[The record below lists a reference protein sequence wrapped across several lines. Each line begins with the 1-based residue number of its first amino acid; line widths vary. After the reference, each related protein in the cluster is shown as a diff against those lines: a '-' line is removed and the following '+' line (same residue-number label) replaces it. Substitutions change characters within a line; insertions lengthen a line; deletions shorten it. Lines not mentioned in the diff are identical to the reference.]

1 MRDFMAM
8 VDRLVDDNRELLP
21 CRPTVEKEFL
31 QMEILSALRKG
42 GLLTRLVF
50 KGGTCL
56 RLCRSGERLS
66 EDLDFAAGSHFD
78 TALMDELEGVLVDQ
92 IGAAY
97 GLEVSVRAR
106 HVPSGTRMAG
116 RWIARVVTRPN
127 PTGSTSNVG
136 VQRIKIEVS
145 SEDEPSDPVLLRARL
160 PYDETAGATHAVL
173 LNCVPLSSTIRDKLV
188 ALPLSV
194 ARRDN
199 PRYRDLWDLY
209 AYKPRSAAVGQA
221 VRAARETAR
230 NSMTITEYEDL
241 VGGVL
246 ATLRDVAESPGFE
259 TTMRRFLP
267 RDLAERTVG
276 NPAFR
281 EAMCNDLSELFG
293 FVRDPRSMRA
303 VSKL

>member
-1 MRDFMAM
+1 MAM
-8 VDRLVDDNRELLP
+8 VDRLVDHNRELLP

-31 QMEILSALRKG
+31 QMEILSAFRKA
-42 GLLTRLVF
+42 GLLTKLVF

-66 EDLDFAAGSHFD
+66 EDLDFAAGGHFD
-78 TALMDELEGVLVDQ
+78 ASLMADLEGVLVDQ

-106 HVPSGTRMAG
+106 QVPSDAKMAG

-145 SEDEPSDPVLLRARL
+145 GEDEPDEPVLLRARL
-160 PYDETAGATHAVL
+160 PYEDTAGATHAVL

-194 ARRDN
+194 ARRNN
-199 PRYRDLWDLY
+199 PRYRDFWDLY
-209 AYKPRSAAVGQA
+209 AYRPRGAAVGQA
-221 VRAARETAR
+221 VRAAREVAR
-230 NSMTITEYEDL
+230 NSMSITEYEDV
-241 VGGVL
+241 VGRVL

-259 TTMRRFLP
+259 ATMRRFVP
-267 RDLAERTVG
+267 RDLADRTVG

-293 FVRDPRSMRA
+293 FVRDPRSMSP
-303 VSKL
+303 VNQL